1 MKSRVLLEVLN
12 FEMETGSEG
21 ESDRNI
27 NGESDR
33 SKKRERQ
40 MKTRSQRYMLEK
52 TYAVEMY
59 PLKDTTKK
67 LSGTLGL
74 TDRQVQRWFHNRRLR
89 DNKRRTAKRA
99 GRGGVGRSHHGSFS
113 ARLQCKDTN
122 QTMEKL
128 GVLKF
133 EVGQLAETK
142 TFEKGYRSA
151 WFKCKIKDISLK
163 KNKILPEYYDFPDE
177 KIKWANMYETPPY
190 GRKSKNIKKQL
201 MVRPQYPQIY
211 HKNEMPP
218 VNSITEV
225 CVIIDGVWKSGDLV
239 DWFEDDC
246 YWSASII
253 KILSD
258 ERVKIE
264 LPKPPAGQGNV
275 YVAFCKDLR
284 PSLDW
289 SPSKGWIVPTMRG
302 RTSCNAQLIFPSP
315 KEREEIATPLN
326 ASSTSRT
333 SVISLEDPM
342 EDLPNSQE
350 VKIDCDDVEKVSSSD
365 SISTMHVEESEKE
378 DDIWKDVD
386 YNILD
391 LNIMHEKTLEAS
403 ILDLEELAN
412 RIKWLRAILEN
423 NQSGSG
429 SWMFAERSSTPVT

>member
-1 MKSRVLLEVLN
+1 
-12 FEMETGSEG
+12 METGSEG

-27 NGESDR
+27 NGESDG
-33 SKKRERQ
+33 SKRHERQ
-40 MKTRSQRYMLEK
+40 MKTRFQRDMLEK

-59 PLKDTTKK
+59 PLKDTKEK

-74 TDRQVQRWFHNRRLR
+74 TDRQVQRWFNNRRLR

-99 GRGGVGRSHHGSFS
+99 GRGGVGRSHNGSFS

-177 KIKWANMYETPPY
+177 KIKWANMYEIPPY

-264 LPKPPAGQGNV
+264 LPKPPAGQGKV
-275 YVAFCKDLR
+275 YIAFCKDLR

-315 KEREEIATPLN
+315 KGMDIEKEEIDTPLN
-326 ASSTSRT
+326 VSSTSRT

-342 EDLPNSQE
+342 EEIPNSQE
-350 VKIDCDDVEKVSSSD
+350 VKIDGDDVEKVSSSD
-365 SISTMHVEESEKE
+365 SISTMRVEENKT
-378 DDIWKDVD
+378 DDDDDDDVWDDVD
-386 YNILD
+386 HNMID

-423 NQSGSG
+423 NQSGFG
-429 SWMFAERSSTPVT
+429 SWMFAKQHSSTKVT

>member
-1 MKSRVLLEVLN
+1 M
-12 FEMETGSEG
+12 
-21 ESDRNI
+21 
-27 NGESDR
+27 
-33 SKKRERQ
+33 
-40 MKTRSQRYMLEK
+40 
-52 TYAVEMY
+52 
-59 PLKDTTKK
+59 
-67 LSGTLGL
+67 
-74 TDRQVQRWFHNRRLR
+74 
-89 DNKRRTAKRA
+89 
-99 GRGGVGRSHHGSFS
+99 
-113 ARLQCKDTN
+113 N

-133 EVGQLAETK
+133 EVCQLAETK

-177 KIKWANMYETPPY
+177 EIKWANIYEIPPY
-190 GRKSKNIKKQL
+190 
-201 MVRPQYPQIY
+201 
-211 HKNEMPP
+211 
-218 VNSITEV
+218 EV

-264 LPKPPAGQGNV
+264 LPKPPAGQGKV

-302 RTSCNAQLIFPSP
+302 RTSCNAQLIFSSP
-315 KEREEIATPLN
+315 KGMDIEREEIATPLN
-326 ASSTSRT
+326 ASLTSRT

-342 EDLPNSQE
+342 EELPNSQE
-350 VKIDCDDVEKVSSSD
+350 VKIDDDDVEKESSSH
-365 SISTMHVEESEKE
+365 SISSMHVEESEKE
-378 DDIWKDVD
+378 DDTWKDVD
-386 YNILD
+386 YNIIN
-391 LNIMHEKTLEAS
+391 LNIMHEKILEAS

-412 RIKWLRAILEN
+412 RIKWLRAILDN

-429 SWMFAERSSTPVT
+429 SWMFADNIHQPK